1 MHDEPL
7 FPKVENKRKITKLE
21 TQTPKLLCFP
31 PSPPPAPSRTVAVSE
46 ANQNLQTQRCCC
58 YVVSRLSRNVKL
70 SLIRKP
76 ISENLEPSFVFYS
89 SSQFHFLRR
98 LLKLHLDLVWMV
110 QLFLP
115 IVSLI
120 FSVYL
125 KSINVFCSLACDCS
139 SKFPATNGQQVAY
152 KPSSFHVHMVPFVW
166 QGQGRFHFRMTM
178 RCSG

>member
-1 MHDEPL
+1 MSHC
-7 FPKVENKRKITKLE
+7 FQRWKINGKITKLE

-98 LLKLHLDLVWMV
+98 LLKLYLDLVWMV
-110 QLFLP
+110 QNSLLPMGNKLHINPGSRQISFSNDYEMFRLGPPEHIFLA
-115 IVSLI
+115 
-120 FSVYL
+120 FKTRNW
-125 KSINVFCSLACDCS
+125 KSCL
-139 SKFPATNGQQVAY
+139 
-152 KPSSFHVHMVPFVW
+152 W
-166 QGQGRFHFRMTM
+166 
-178 RCSG
+178 RCIPE